1 MCHGGK
7 LLSSCKALGQ
17 YAQESRVEFAVVV
30 TTVRLKVE
38 QNQLVIEGWG
48 CDLGAIGLQGA

>member
-1 MCHGGK
+1 M
-7 LLSSCKALGQ
+7 SSGAALPKI
-17 YAQESRVEFAVVV
+17 